1 MKNNLYPLSPTGEDR
16 GMDGALFFRFGGE
29 VLSHL
34 AIKKAG
40 PEGDWVGSFSHLST
54 LPNSLS
60 LSGTVEPLLR
70 EILPNSKGSREA
82 HYQPQAYL
90 EREKQ

>member
-1 MKNNLYPLSPTGEDR
+1 
-16 GMDGALFFRFGGE
+16 MDGALFFRFGGE

-54 LPNSLS
+54 LPNSLP
-60 LSGTVEPLLR
+60 LWHCGTFAQRDP
-70 EILPNSKGSREA
+70 SKQQR
-82 HYQPQAYL
+82 
-90 EREKQ
+90 